1 MIAID
6 TTAEFWH
13 GAASFTHL
21 LGACACATVG
31 AMLAGKRERF
41 GQAGGALV
49 ASLMLSAVWCLAV
62 AVAGGTSLPSAFALG
77 LRNFVWIVALY
88 RLFASDGRH
97 ATVAPVR
104 PVVFVLAAV
113 AVLQPLAL
121 IIENGF
127 AGVASPSKFT
137 FHFNTMLAMLE
148 VVGALVLVHNLYVGA
163 SSTAR
168 QVLRWPA
175 LALGIVW
182 TFELNLYTVAWLS
195 NRWPVPLA
203 AVHGLVDIAFAA
215 TLALGMMEGR
225 EQLRLRPSRAV
236 TFRSISLLIIGAYFI
251 AMVAVAQWLADAGG
265 DFARWLQFG
274 FLIVG
279 VACALLLL
287 PSRRLR
293 GWLRVTLTK
302 HFFQHRYDYRVEWLR
317 FTRTMGGSG
326 GASGSNGPALPLHE
340 RAIQALA
347 DITDSPA
354 GLLLL
359 PDESRNL
366 SLAAR
371 WQWPTAE
378 VPPCAYPA
386 EGIAFLEENDFI
398 VDIDGTL
405 SPDGDPRW
413 SSDADGEVAIV
424 PEWLS
429 EDPRAWALVPL
440 LHYERLVGAVVLAR
454 PPQAR
459 RLDWEDFDLLRVA
472 GQQLASYLAEHSS
485 QQALAEAGR
494 FDDFHRR
501 IAFVMHDIKNLA
513 SQFALLAR
521 NAERHAENPE
531 FRADMLVTLRASA
544 DKLNALMARLS
555 RYGTGAVDHIEAVDV
570 GDVAREVVAG
580 FAARHNVQ
588 VIARQAYA
596 IAGNRHSLEQVL
608 AHLVQNGIDA
618 SPADAAV
625 FIGISAD
632 AEWCRIEVI
641 DSGHG
646 MSAAFIRNR
655 LFRPF
660 DSSKPGGFGIGAYE
674 ARELVRA
681 MHGRLEVDSRE
692 GLGTRFVVCLPL
704 IRADQHID
712 FDNTPDNKALS
723 A

>member
-1 MIAID
+1 MIID
-6 TTAEFWH
+6 TTAQFW
-13 GAASFTHL
+13 AEVASFTHL
-21 LGACACATVG
+21 MGACACATVG

-49 ASLMLSAVWCLAV
+49 ASLMMSAVWCLAV
-62 AVAGGTSLPSAFALG
+62 AVAGGSSLPSAFALG
-77 LRNFVWIVALY
+77 LRNFVWMVALY

-97 ATVAPVR
+97 TTVTPVR
-104 PVVFVLAAV
+104 PVVLVLAAV

-121 IIENGF
+121 IVENGF
-127 AGVASPSKFT
+127 AGAAVPSKFT

-225 EQLRLRPSRAV
+225 EQLRLKPSRAV

-274 FLIVG
+274 FLIVAI
-279 VACALLLL
+279 ACALLML

-317 FTRTMGGSG
+317 FTRTMGGSE
-326 GASGSNGPALPLHE
+326 SNVPALPLHE

-513 SQFALLAR
+513 SQFVLLAR

-570 GDVAREVVAG
+570 SDVAREVAAG
-580 FAARHNVQ
+580 FTARHNVQ
-588 VIARQAYA
+588 IIARQAYE

-618 SPADAAV
+618 SPADTPV
-625 FIGISAD
+625 FIGISAE

-704 IRADQHID
+704 VGADQHID
-712 FDNTPDNKALS
+712 FTNSPNQKALS